1 MADVTV
7 GILIIYRMMNIK
19 MIMIAL
25 RYESKTD
32 SVKLINIS
40 NKVIQ
45 SI

>member
-19 MIMIAL
+19 RIMIAL